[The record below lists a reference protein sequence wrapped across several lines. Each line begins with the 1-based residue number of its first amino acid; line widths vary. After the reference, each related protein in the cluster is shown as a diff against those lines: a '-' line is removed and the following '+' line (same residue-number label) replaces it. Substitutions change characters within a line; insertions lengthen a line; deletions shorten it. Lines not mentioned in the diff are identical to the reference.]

1 MQTTKISIL
10 AAIAALI
17 ITSCEQQVQMVTEI
31 NRDGTCTR
39 QISTKEEEWCSLPDD
54 QWEKFTPQDT
64 SDHKTLYFRRA
75 FSCVEEMAA
84 NPVLNAYGREIKSN
98 ASLTKRFKWFYT
110 DFCFTETFLSWE
122 ENTEIPIADY
132 LSKDEASFMWTGY
145 PNLTD
150 GMTGIEMVDYLDKLQ
165 EKLDHWEYTVLLN
178 CDMKLIANHY
188 QDIANPPVSRSEFL
202 SLRDTLVHFGR
213 ENWYDEFEGEQD
225 LFRDYFKSD
234 AYDIFYKSTTE
245 YSQKYKAEGDS
256 LLRSTVAI
264 VFIKA
269 PYNLKMPGHVTDAG
283 RGTVTDGV
291 INYRFEGGFLL
302 SGDYTI
308 TATSRT
314 INIWAFILSFIIIL
328 IACLSLLYRKK

>member
-1 MQTTKISIL
+1 MQTSRISIL
-10 AAIAALI
+10 AAIAALM
-17 ITSCEQQVQMVTEI
+17 ITSCKQQVQMVTEI

-39 QISTKEEEWCSLPDD
+39 QISTKDEEWCTLPYDR
-54 QWEKFTPQDT
+54 WEEIAPQDT
-64 SDHKTLYFRRA
+64 SDHATRIIRRS
-75 FSCVEEMAA
+75 FSSVGEMAA
-84 NPVLNAYGREIKSN
+84 DPVLYAYDKQIKSD
-98 ASLTKRFKWFYT
+98 ASFTKRFKWFYT
-110 DFCFTETFLSWE
+110 DYTFTETFLSWE
-122 ENTEIPIADY
+122 DNIDIPISDY
-132 LSKDEASFMWTGY
+132 LSKDEACFMWTGY

-150 GMTGIEMVDYLDKLQ
+150 GMTGIEMVEYLDKLQ

-264 VFIKA
+264 AFIKA
-269 PYNLKMPGHVTDAG
+269 PYSLKMPGHVTDAG

-314 INIWAFILSFIIIL
+314 ANIWAFILSFIIIL